1 MTRIARNL
9 LLALVA
15 LGLSAPAL
23 AAPVKTKYSTIDL
36 VAEQTTLPANGG
48 SITVGFYIEPDQ
60 TWHAYWA
67 NPGDAGM
74 EPSVDWELPDGFEA
88 GAFVFPTPHLL
99 PFGELNTYGYEEPIL
114 LMSTVTVP
122 GGLAAGDSIELA
134 GKARWVVCDDQIC
147 VPERADVS
155 LTLAVGDG
163 SDNADVAGMFADAR
177 GKLPVDIGWP
187 AQFAIKDDKVTI
199 EIAAENGPIDLEDAY
214 LYIESRKLVK
224 YSTQSA
230 GFTRAGITFAMEAGR
245 RAADE
250 EATPAILTYTDSDG
264 AHQAV
269 ALNISK
275 ADGPLAAAAGS
286 SVIASVGGLGFW
298 EAAFYAFLGGMI
310 LNLMPC
316 VFPILSMKALSLM
329 NMAKQNQR
337 AARESGLI
345 YTLGVLAAFAVIGFA
360 ILGFR
365 AAGNAVYWGF
375 QFQNGP
381 VNMLV
386 AMLMVVIGLNLLGV
400 FEIGTRIMGVGQ
412 ELTQGGERKAAFFT
426 GVLAVVVATPCGA
439 PFMATAIG
447 FAFQQSSAILV
458 TIFLALGFGL
468 AFPYLLLSFVP
479 NIGKKLPKPGQ
490 WMETF
495 KHFLAFPMFLA
506 ALYFF
511 WVGGRVLGVS
521 SMFAGMVT
529 ALALAFTLWAYGRS
543 SVSKAKGTWYVA
555 MLIGLLATGYMFTKI
570 DASKVVLDEDGQ
582 VAAGT
587 MGGLELEHFD
597 PDQVKQYVVDGQ
609 PVFVYFTADWCI
621 SCKANERVALSTDT
635 VAEAFNSRGIKVVE
649 GDWTLE
655 DPTITEWLEMYDRAG
670 VPLYLYFPKGS
681 SLKTVTILPQILTP
695 GIVVDAIV
703 AADEAASVTGIAQTD
718 TAESASE
725 AQSEED
731 ELDAYINFEVPDAE
745 PDWVPVQEY
754 IDLDTIWHEVDDEIR
769 ASDASQEEK
778 DRRKEEERGPHPEI
792 LDAQAAATAIV
803 KAAGH
808 EKTRD
813 AAMFLLEQTRGAPG
827 GVSSMLL
834 GLRTLAAQEGSFD
847 GWPSALFN
855 LDFGAPVGWFPE
867 VDDFFEN
874 YADNTPDDPLTRA
887 TAKYYAASRQLQFAN
902 AVDTPAEDRPGHRLR
917 GIDFATGL
925 SRGVANEE
933 LIKRRRYTDDGEPIP
948 FPTLAEAEED
958 LLYNLNFLTVGNKIP
973 NVTGLRLDGFEETI
987 EAFEGEAV
995 LLDFWATW
1003 CGPCIRSIPKMVEL
1017 DESLPDAE
1025 FEILSISV
1033 DEEIETVTGFQE
1045 NTPMDWANWHVG
1057 PQGELLQTWAVR
1069 GYPTYILV
1077 DHAGTIV
1084 ARQHDLNKDFMA
1096 LIKDTACGPTGGE
1109 SC

>member
-1 MTRIARNL
+1 MTRSKRIL
-9 LLALVA
+9 LLAIMA
-15 LGLSAPAL
+15 LGLSAQAL
-23 AAPVKTKYSTIDL
+23 AEPVKTKYSTIDL
-36 VAEQTTLPANGG
+36 VAEQASLPADGG
-48 SITVGFYIEPDQ
+48 SITLGFYIEPDQ
-60 TWHAYWA
+60 TWHAYWS

-74 EPSVDWELPDGFEA
+74 EPSVSWELPDGIEA
-88 GAFVFPTPHLL
+88 GEFEFPTPHLL

-114 LMSTVTVP
+114 LMSTVTVQ
-122 GGLAAGDSIELA
+122 GGLSEGDSVVLA

-155 LTLAVGDG
+155 LTLPVGDG
-163 SDNADVAGMFADAR
+163 SDNRDVVDLFAAAR
-177 GKLPVDIGWP
+177 DKLPVVVDWS
-187 AQFAIKDDKVTI
+187 AQFALENDKVTI
-199 EIAAENGPIDLEDAY
+199 QISPEDGPADLDEAY
-214 LYIESRKLVK
+214 LFVESRSLVK
-224 YSTQSA
+224 YGSQAA
-230 GFTRAGITFAMEAGR
+230 GYTRSGITFVMD
-245 RAADE
+245 AARKAAE
-250 EATPAILTYTDSDG
+250 QEATTAVLTYTDADG
-264 AHQAV
+264 EHQAV
-269 ALNISK
+269 ALNMDK
-275 ADGPLAAAAGS
+275 ADGPLAAGASRSTAS
-286 SVIASVGGLGFW
+286 SDSDLGFW
-298 EAAFYAFLGGMI
+298 AAAFYAFLGGII

-316 VFPILSMKALSLM
+316 VFPILSMKALSLV
-329 NMAKQNQR
+329 NMAKQDQS

-345 YTLGVLAAFAVIGFA
+345 YTMGVLGAFAVIGFA

-400 FEIGTRIMGVGQ
+400 FEVGTRMMGVGQ

-521 SMFAGMVT
+521 SMFAGMVA
-529 ALALAFTLWAYGRS
+529 ALALAFTLWAYG
-543 SVSKAKGTWYVA
+543 KGAMSRKKGLWYTTA
-555 MLIGLLATGYMFTKI
+555 LAGLLITAYVYTKI
-570 DASKVVLDEDGQ
+570 DDSKVVLDEEGQ
-582 VAAGT
+582 VVAGT
-587 MGGLELEHFD
+587 LGGLELEHFD
-597 PDQVKQYVVDGQ
+597 AEQVQQYIAAGQ

-621 SCKANERVALSTDT
+621 SCKANERVALATDT

-655 DPTITEWLEMYDRAG
+655 DPKITEWLERYDRAG

-681 SLKTVTILPQILTP
+681 SLETVTILPQILTP
-695 GIVVDAIV
+695 GIVVDAII
-703 AADEAASVTGIAQTD
+703 AADEGATMPVVAAV
-718 TAESASE
+718 AESE
-725 AQSEED
+725 QEKSEE
-731 ELDAYINFEVPDAE
+731 EQRREYIEFQVPDAE
-745 PDWVPVQEY
+745 PDWAPVQEY
-754 IDLDTIWHEVDDEIR
+754 LDVDAKWHAINDEIND
-769 ASDASQEEK
+769 SEDTKEEK
-778 DRRKEEERGPHPEI
+778 DRRKEEERGPHPEV

-803 KAAGH
+803 KLEGH
-808 EKTRD
+808 EKLRD
-813 AAMFLLEQTRGAPG
+813 AAMFLIEETRAAPG
-827 GVSSMLL
+827 GVASMML
-834 GLRTLAAQEGSFD
+834 GLQTLAAQEGGFD
-847 GWPSALFN
+847 GWPGALFN
-855 LDFGAPVGWFPE
+855 LDFGAPIGWFPE
-867 VDDFFEN
+867 VDAFFDD
-874 YADNTPDDPLTRA
+874 YANTTPADPLTRA
-887 TAKYYAASRQLQFAN
+887 TARYYAASRQLRFAN
-902 AVDTPAEDRPGHRLR
+902 AVDTPAADRAGYRLR
-917 GIDFATGL
+917 GIELATGL
-925 SRGVANEE
+925 SHGVEGEE
-933 LIKRRRYTDDGEPIP
+933 LVKRRRFTDDGEPIP

-973 NVTGLRLDGFEETI
+973 NVTGMRLDGFEEAI
-987 EAFEGEAV
+987 ESFEGEAV

-1003 CGPCIRSIPKMVEL
+1003 CGPCIRAIPKMVEL
-1017 DESLPDAE
+1017 DEGLPENE

-1033 DEEIETVTGFQE
+1033 DEKLETVTEFQDS
-1045 NTPMDWANWHVG
+1045 TPMDWANWHVG
-1057 PQGELLQTWAVR
+1057 PKADLLGTWAVR

-1077 DHAGTIV
+1077 DHNGTIV

>member
-1 MTRIARNL
+1 MTRIARTL

-15 LGLSAPAL
+15 LGLSAPAI
-23 AAPVKTKYSTIDL
+23 AAPVKTKYSTVDL
-36 VAEQTTLPANGG
+36 VAEQASLPADRG
-48 SITVGFYIEPDQ
+48 SVTVGLYIEPDK
-60 TWHAYWA
+60 TWHAYWL

-74 EPSVDWELPDGFEA
+74 EPSVDWELPAGFEA

-99 PFGELNTYGYEEPIL
+99 PFGELNTYGYEEAIL
-114 LMSTVTVP
+114 LTSTLTVP
-122 GGLAAGDSIELA
+122 GGLTAGDSVALA
-134 GKARWVVCDDQIC
+134 GKARWVVCDDNVC

-155 LTLAVGDG
+155 LTLVVGDG
-163 SDNADVAGMFADAR
+163 ADDADVAAVFADAR
-177 GKLPVDIGWP
+177 SKLPIDLGWP
-187 AQFAIKDDKVTI
+187 AQFELKDDKVTI
-199 EIAAENGPIDLEDAY
+199 EVAAEIGPIDLEDAY
-214 LYIESRKLVK
+214 LFVESRKLVK
-224 YSTQSA
+224 YGIQST
-230 GFTRAGITFAMEAGR
+230 GFTRAGITFAMDAGR
-245 RAADE
+245 RAGDE
-250 EATPAILTYTDSDG
+250 EATRAIFTYTDSDG

-269 ALNISK
+269 AVNVSK

-286 SVIASVGGLGFW
+286 SVIASDGGLGFW

-316 VFPILSMKALSLM
+316 VFPILSMKALSLV
-329 NMAKQNQR
+329 NMAKQDQR
-337 AARESGLI
+337 AGRESGLI
-345 YTLGVLAAFAVIGFA
+345 YTLGVLVAFAAIGFA

-400 FEIGTRIMGVGQ
+400 FEVGTRVMGVGQ

-447 FAFQQSSAILV
+447 FAFKQSSAILV

-506 ALYFF
+506 AMYFF

-529 ALALAFTLWAYGRS
+529 ALALAFALWAYGKGAM
-543 SVSKAKGTWYVA
+543 SKSKGVWYTTA
-555 MLIGLLATGYMFTKI
+555 LLGLLLTGYVYTKI
-570 DASKVVLDEDGQ
+570 DASKLVLDEDGH
-582 VAAGT
+582 VVAGT
-587 MGGLELEHFD
+587 LGGLELEHFD
-597 PDQVKQYVVDGQ
+597 PDQVKQYIADGQ

-655 DPTITEWLEMYDRAG
+655 DPTITAWLEMYDRAG

-681 SLKTVTILPQILTP
+681 SLETVTILPQILTP
-695 GIVVDAIV
+695 GIVVDAIDMADEEAAVSPV
-703 AADEAASVTGIAQTD
+703 AAVESGSETDAEDDEFY
-718 TAESASE
+718 E
-725 AQSEED
+725 
-731 ELDAYINFEVPDAE
+731 YINFQVPDAE
-745 PDWVPVQEY
+745 PEWAPVQEY
-754 IDLDTIWHEVDDEIR
+754 IDLDTTWHENDDEIR
-769 ASDASQEEK
+769 ASDESLEEK

-792 LDAQAAATAIV
+792 LDALAAATAIV
-803 KAAGH
+803 KMDGH
-808 EKTRD
+808 EKIRN
-813 AAMFLLEQTRGAPG
+813 AAMFLIEETRGAPG
-827 GVSSMLL
+827 GVPSMML
-834 GLRTLAAQEGSFD
+834 GLRTMAAQEGGFD
-847 GWPSALFN
+847 GWPGALFN

-867 VDDFFEN
+867 VDAFFN
-874 YADNTPDDPLTRA
+874 DYVNRTPDDPLTRA

-902 AVDTPAEDRPGHRLR
+902 AVDTAAADRPGHRLR
-917 GIDFATGL
+917 GIEFATDL
-925 SRGVANEE
+925 SRGVENEE
-933 LIKRRRYTDDGEPIP
+933 LIKRRRFTDDGEPIP
-948 FPTLAEAEED
+948 FPTLAEAEKD
-958 LLYNLNFLTVGNKIP
+958 LLYNFNFLTVGNKIP
-973 NVTGLRLDGFEETI
+973 NVTGVRLDGFEETI

-1003 CGPCIRSIPKMVEL
+1003 CGPCIRSIPKMVKL
-1017 DESLPDAE
+1017 DEGLPERE

-1033 DEEIETVTGFQE
+1033 DEEIETVTEFQE

-1057 PQGELLQTWAVR
+1057 PKGELLQTWAVR
-1069 GYPTYILV
+1069 GYPTYILI
-1077 DHAGTIV
+1077 DHDGTIV
-1084 ARQHDLNKDFMA
+1084 ARQHDLNEDFIA
-1096 LIKDTACGPTGGE
+1096 LIKDTACGPTGGAT
-1109 SC
+1109 C

>member
-1 MTRIARNL
+1 MTRITRTL
-9 LLALVA
+9 LLALIA
-15 LGLSAPAL
+15 LGLSAQAL
-23 AAPVKTKYSTIDL
+23 AEPVKTKYSTIDL
-36 VAEQTTLPANGG
+36 VAEQASLPADGG
-48 SITVGFYIEPDQ
+48 SITVGFFIEPDQ

-74 EPSVDWELPDGFEA
+74 EPSISWELPDGFEA

-122 GGLAAGDSIELA
+122 GGLTAGDSIVLA
-134 GKARWVVCDDQIC
+134 GSARWVVCDDQIC

-155 LTLAVGDG
+155 LTMVVGDG
-163 SDNADVAGMFADAR
+163 SDNADVAELFAGAR
-177 GKLPVDIGWP
+177 AKLPVDLGWP
-187 AQFAIKDDKVTI
+187 AQFSIRDDKVTF
-199 EIAAENGPIDLEDAY
+199 EIAAENGPVDLEDAY
-214 LYIESRKLVK
+214 LFIESRKLVK
-224 YSTQSA
+224 YISQSA

-245 RAADE
+245 RANEE
-250 EATPAILTYTDSDG
+250 EATPAIFTYTDSDG
-264 AHQAV
+264 VHQAV
-269 ALNISK
+269 ALTISK
-275 ADGPLAAAAGS
+275 ADGPLAAAGS
-286 SVIASVGGLGFW
+286 AVIATDGGLGFW
-298 EAAFYAFLGGMI
+298 EAAFYAFLGGII

-316 VFPILSMKALSLM
+316 VFPILSMKALSLV
-329 NMAKQNQR
+329 NMAKQDQR

-345 YTLGVLAAFAVIGFA
+345 YTLGVLLAFAVIGFA

-400 FEIGTRIMGVGQ
+400 FEVGTRIMGVGQ

-479 NIGKKLPKPGQ
+479 NIGKKMPKPGQ

-521 SMFAGMVT
+521 SMFAGLVT
-529 ALALAFTLWAYGRS
+529 ALALAFTLWAYG
-543 SVSKAKGTWYVA
+543 KAAMAKTKGVWYTTALV
-555 MLIGLLATGYMFTKI
+555 GLLATGYVFTKI
-570 DASKVVLDEDGQ
+570 DASQVVLDEEGHA
-582 VAAGT
+582 VAGT
-587 MGGLELEHFD
+587 LGGLELEHFD
-597 PDQVKQYVVDGQ
+597 PDRVKQYIADGQ

-655 DPTITEWLEMYDRAG
+655 DPAITAWLEMYDRAG
-670 VPLYLYFPKGS
+670 VPLYLYFPRGS
-681 SLKTVTILPQILTP
+681 SLETVTILPQILTP
-695 GIVVDAIV
+695 GIVVDAIE
-703 AADEAASVTGIAQTD
+703 AADAAVAVFVADS
-718 TAESASE
+718 SAP
-725 AQSEED
+725 
-731 ELDAYINFEVPDAE
+731 VPDAE
-745 PDWVPVQEY
+745 DEEFDEYINFQVPDADPDWAPVQAY
-754 IDLDTIWHEVDDEIR
+754 IDLDTAWHGIE
-769 ASDASQEEK
+769 DA
-778 DRRKEEERGPHPEI
+778 DERGPHPEI

-808 EKTRD
+808 EKVRD
-813 AAMFLLEQTRGAPG
+813 AAVFLIEQTRGAPG
-827 GVSSMLL
+827 GVASMLL
-834 GLRTLAAQEGSFD
+834 GLRTAASLEGGFD

-867 VDDFFEN
+867 VDDFFN
-874 YADNTPDDPLTRA
+874 DYVANTPDELLTRA

-902 AVDTPAEDRPGHRLR
+902 AVDTPAADRPGHRQR
-917 GIDFATGL
+917 GLELAAGL
-925 SRGVANEE
+925 SKGVEDEE

-973 NVTGLRLDGFEETI
+973 NVTGKRLDGFDETI

-1017 DESLPDAE
+1017 DESLPDSE

-1033 DEEIETVTGFQE
+1033 DEKIDTVTKFQAK
-1045 NTPMDWANWHVG
+1045 TPMDWANWHVG
-1057 PQGELLQTWAVR
+1057 PRGELLQTWAVR

-1077 DHAGTIV
+1077 DHNGTIV
-1084 ARQHDLNKDFMA
+1084 ARQHDLNKDFIA
-1096 LIKDTACGPTGGE
+1096 LIKDTACGPTSGA